1 MATEAR
7 AITIPDDGLDA
18 LLPYQSRWNRET
30 APVAVMEKSRR
41 IGLSWGDA
49 CERVV
54 YAAEGRGNVYYQ
66 SYAQDMT
73 EGYISDCAAWARKL
87 GQAASEILQETVLEN
102 ERKIL
107 IYRIDFASGKHIKAL
122 SSHARSVRS
131 KGAPGDILIIDEAA
145 YCDDI
150 GSLIKAGV
158 AFTMWGGQVRIIS
171 THNGADNEFNELV
184 QEIRAGRHE
193 YALHRVTLDDAIKD
207 GLARR
212 ICSVRRDKWAEDYTA
227 RFRKKTVG
235 QYRSKDEADE
245 ELFCVPRLG
254 GGAYFP
260 RALIEA
266 CMYDAPVIRFSGSAD
281 YNALPEPTRARE
293 MADWLADAVRPLLAA
308 LNPGR
313 RHVYGMDFGRTG
325 DLSVIAPLE
334 IGEQLQRTCPFLIEL
349 QNVPHQQQVQVVE
362 CIGQYLPR
370 FGGGAHDA
378 GGNGSYVAEAA
389 VDLFGSMIEPVLF
402 SEAWYREEMPKYKA
416 LYEDRSILI
425 PRHDDVLQDHR
436 AIHLIRGVPK
446 LPPHKTDKKGERHG
460 DSAIALVLAEYAANH
475 SRGAFDFE
483 VVETSVSGALT
494 DGFIGLDHVGGWRD
508 SHNNFMGGAMR

>member
-7 AITIPDDGLDA
+7 AITIPNDGLDA
-18 LLPYQSRWNRET
+18 LLPYQARWNRET

-87 GQAASEILQETVLEN
+87 GQAASEILQETVLDN

-150 GSLIKAGV
+150 GALIKAGV

-171 THNGADNEFNELV
+171 THNGADNEFNELI

-212 ICSVRRDKWAEDYTA
+212 ICSVRRDTWNEDYEA
-227 RFRKKTVG
+227 RFRKATIG

-260 RALIEA
+260 RALIEV
-266 CMYDAPVIRFSGSAD
+266 CMFDAPVIRFSGSAA
-281 YNALPEPTRARE
+281 YNALPEPARARE
-293 MADWLADAVRPLLAA
+293 MADWLADTVRPLLVS

-334 IGEQLQRTCPFLIEL
+334 IGEQLQRTCPFLLEL

-370 FGGGAHDA
+370 FSGGAHDA

-389 VDLFGSMIEPVLF
+389 VDLFGSMIEPVVF

-416 LYEDRSILI
+416 LYEDRGIRI

-436 AIHLIRGVPK
+436 AIQLIRGVPK
-446 LPPHKTDKKGERHG
+446 LPPNKTDKKGERHG
-460 DSAIALVLAEYAANH
+460 DSAIALALAAYAAAH
-475 SRGAFDFE
+475 SRDAFDFE
-483 VVETSVSGALT
+483 VAEKSISGT
-494 DGFIGLDHVGGWRD
+494 MPDHFIGLDQVGIYRD
-508 SHNNFMGGAMR
+508 SHNNFMGPMR